1 MKQIAAVK
9 DKLLDLAI
17 IRYADD
23 FSFPDLECL
32 PFFNNEIFAVVP
44 ASHRLSGKK
53 SIYLREL
60 KDEKFVVLKRDVH
73 ENMNKLL
80 CDACAVSG
88 FSPDITFCANG
99 FMSALATIAT
109 ASVWGCCRATSPML
123 LFLATSIFRSMAE
136 TTV

>member
-1 MKQIAAVK
+1 MLDFCSSIYIFEIIEKLKYVGYNVKNLRFFEFNSMKQIAAVK

-53 SIYLREL
+53 SIY
-60 KDEKFVVLKRDVH
+60 F
-73 ENMNKLL
+73 
-80 CDACAVSG
+80 AVSSSKCNTQSLG
-88 FSPDITFCANG
+88 IGVF
-99 FMSALATIAT
+99 
-109 ASVWGCCRATSPML
+109 
-123 LFLATSIFRSMAE
+123 
-136 TTV
+136 